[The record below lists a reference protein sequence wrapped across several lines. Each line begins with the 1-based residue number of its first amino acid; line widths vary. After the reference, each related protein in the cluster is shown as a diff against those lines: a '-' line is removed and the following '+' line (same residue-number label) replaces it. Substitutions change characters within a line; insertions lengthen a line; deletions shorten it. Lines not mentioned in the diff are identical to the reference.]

1 MPEAFDKQDLQNFK
15 KVQRVNYVYCECNKA
30 TTEQKFQSL
39 FPHCVEKS
47 LEAPDYLQKAE

>member
-39 FPHCVEKS
+39 VPHCVEKS